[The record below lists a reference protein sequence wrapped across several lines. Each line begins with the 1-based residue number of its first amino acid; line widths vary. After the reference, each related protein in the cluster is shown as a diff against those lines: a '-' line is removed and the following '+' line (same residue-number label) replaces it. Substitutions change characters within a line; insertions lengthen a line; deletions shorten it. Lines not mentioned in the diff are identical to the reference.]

1 MNLYSS
7 RSNSGKKK
15 ISCYIKNILKY
26 NESDLGNK
34 FKKIKLK
41 SKIETNSILNK
52 FHRKIIEKKY
62 KYHTRPK
69 LLLETEN
76 SSDFFL
82 TKLNKSQKN
91 NNQTT
96 TIFSNRTR
104 TLSDRNPTIIK
115 NLKLYTSK
123 ININNVYPTI
133 EHKMPFRFN
142 KMISSCLESSERRNF
157 NKETLSQFN
166 QRIKTSYL
174 FNITQQNLLKRY
186 NEIKENKDFKIQE
199 VKMKIFMIEDCKKKL
214 EIFIKNLN
222 KYVNFLYH
230 TINKEKNIINQL
242 YSQECELEIS
252 NLRLFNLIK
261 QKKLLLELYKQYK
274 IFLILVKYKKTKI
287 GEIPEKELKKYG
299 IELEKEE
306 PKPNILPR
314 KSAKRMSNLKNPL
327 SRRGST
333 FDSTKNLFKK
343 NTPKNSITRKTI
355 VRRKSKFDTLGFI
368 FGSKSSIPLNFNIP
382 IFESVDEFIEKFN
395 FLENTVREL
404 FNIFSDQQFYSIELL
419 KEKDNES
426 YKEKALEKLNQ
437 EIMNNSMTELN
448 TLKEKNLILRNKY
461 NQIMKN
467 YKVVINEKLYNKIKK
482 ILISLPINIEIDF
495 NIINFYTKINNVN
508 NSTDVIMIKGKKY
521 NKYLYCLSV
530 LERIM
535 IHYLSLIRKSTF
547 LNPKTQKLFYTIKN
561 DIDRKKRVENNKNRI
576 MKQRRRI
583 EEIGEKVL
591 EKNKKI
597 IIPMKKKY
605 DIYEDL
611 FIKRK
616 KEKEEK
622 KHGKNN
628 NKESIN
634 IYENWIIYK

>member
-104 TLSDRNPTIIK
+104 SLSDRNHSIIK

-299 IELEKEE
+299 IEFK
-306 PKPNILPR
+306 KDDSSFNIFARRSTKRISYISMGSISSSR
-314 KSAKRMSNLKNPL
+314 KGSISSKNIVKQKSIKKKNINKLNINDLILKN
-327 SRRGST
+327 
-333 FDSTKNLFKK
+333 KNK
-343 NTPKNSITRKTI
+343 NII
-355 VRRKSKFDTLGFI
+355 
-368 FGSKSSIPLNFNIP
+368 NIP
-382 IFESVDEFIEKFN
+382 IFDSPDEFIYKMN
-395 FLENTVREL
+395 DLENKVKEL
-404 FNIFSDQQFYSIELL
+404 FSIFSEIKYNINDLYKSNNENELDKKNEIINFSMYEETLNEL
-419 KEKDNES
+419 KKRNKILEMKYKYLLNKLKQSNE
-426 YKEKALEKLNQ
+426 EKLF
-437 EIMNNSMTELN
+437 L
-448 TLKEKNLILRNKY
+448 
-461 NQIMKN
+461 
-467 YKVVINEKLYNKIKK
+467 KIKK

-495 NIINFYTKINNVN
+495 QIMNFYGKINNN
-508 NSTDVIMIKGKKY
+508 ADTIIENGKSY
-521 NKYLYCLSV
+521 NKCIYGLTV
-530 LERIM
+530 LENVLV
-535 IHYLSLIRKSTF
+535 YYQNF
-547 LNPKTQKLFYTIKN
+547 IKN
-561 DIDRKKRVENNKNRI
+561 VIKDSKIKFIFDKILKELERKKRNDKSIKIKLRFETNSDDEIKNIRKTNNNTFLPIR
-576 MKQRRRI
+576 
-583 EEIGEKVL
+583 
-591 EKNKKI
+591 KI
-597 IIPMKKKY
+597 
-605 DIYEDL
+605 DIYDNLIE
-611 FIKRK
+611 RK
-616 KEKEEK
+616 KFEKEEK
-622 KHGKNN
+622 KKKLKMLKNQDDI
-628 NKESIN
+628 E
-634 IYENWIIYK
+634 YENWIVY

>member
-104 TLSDRNPTIIK
+104 SLSDRNHSIIK

-214 EIFIKNLN
+214 EIFIQNLN

-252 NLRLFNLIK
+252 NLRLFNFIK

-299 IELEKEE
+299 IEFK
-306 PKPNILPR
+306 KDDSSFNIF
-314 KSAKRMSNLKNPL
+314 A
-327 SRRGST
+327 RR
-333 FDSTKNLFKK
+333 STKRISYISLGSISSSRKGSISSKNIMKQKSIKKK
-343 NTPKNSITRKTI
+343 NLNKVDINDLISKNKNKNII
-355 VRRKSKFDTLGFI
+355 
-368 FGSKSSIPLNFNIP
+368 NIP
-382 IFESVDEFIEKFN
+382 IFDSPDEFIYKMN
-395 FLENTVREL
+395 DLENNVKEL
-404 FNIFSDQQFYSIELL
+404 FSIFSEIKYNINDLYKSNNENELDKKNEIINFSMYEETLNEL
-419 KEKDNES
+419 KKRNKILEMKYKYLLNKLKQSNE
-426 YKEKALEKLNQ
+426 EKLF
-437 EIMNNSMTELN
+437 L
-448 TLKEKNLILRNKY
+448 
-461 NQIMKN
+461 
-467 YKVVINEKLYNKIKK
+467 KIKK
-482 ILISLPINIEIDF
+482 ILISLPINIESDF
-495 NIINFYTKINNVN
+495 QIMNFYGKINNN
-508 NSTDVIMIKGKKY
+508 ADTIIENGKSY
-521 NKYLYCLSV
+521 NKCIYGLTV
-530 LERIM
+530 LENVLV
-535 IHYLSLIRKSTF
+535 YYQNF
-547 LNPKTQKLFYTIKN
+547 IKN
-561 DIDRKKRVENNKNRI
+561 VIKDSKIKFIFDKILKELERKKRNDKSIKIKLRFETNSDDEIKNIRKTNNNTFLPIR
-576 MKQRRRI
+576 
-583 EEIGEKVL
+583 
-591 EKNKKI
+591 KI
-597 IIPMKKKY
+597 
-605 DIYEDL
+605 DIYDNL
-611 FIKRK
+611 IARK
-616 KEKEEK
+616 KFEKEEK
-622 KHGKNN
+622 KKKLKMLKNQDDI
-628 NKESIN
+628 E
-634 IYENWIIYK
+634 YENWIVY

>member
-1 MNLYSS
+1 M
-7 RSNSGKKK
+7 
-15 ISCYIKNILKY
+15 KY

-123 ININNVYPTI
+123 ININNIYPTI

-157 NKETLSQFN
+157 NKETLSEFN

-214 EIFIKNLN
+214 EIFIQNLN

-230 TINKEKNIINQL
+230 TINKEKSIINQL

-287 GEIPEKELKKYG
+287 GEISEKELKKYG
-299 IELEKEE
+299 IEFKKDESSF
-306 PKPNILPR
+306 NIF
-314 KSAKRMSNLKNPL
+314 A
-327 SRRGST
+327 RRR
-333 FDSTKNLFKK
+333 STKRISYISMGSISPSRKGSISSKNIMKQKSIKKK
-343 NTPKNSITRKTI
+343 NINKLNINDLMSKNKNKNII
-355 VRRKSKFDTLGFI
+355 
-368 FGSKSSIPLNFNIP
+368 NIP
-382 IFESVDEFIEKFN
+382 IFDSPDEFIYKMN
-395 FLENTVREL
+395 DLENNVKEL
-404 FNIFSDQQFYSIELL
+404 FSIFNEIKYNINDLYKSNNENELDKKNEIINFSMYEETLNELKKRNKILEMKYKYLLNKL
-419 KEKDNES
+419 KQSNE
-426 YKEKALEKLNQ
+426 EKLF
-437 EIMNNSMTELN
+437 L
-448 TLKEKNLILRNKY
+448 
-461 NQIMKN
+461 
-467 YKVVINEKLYNKIKK
+467 KIKK

-495 NIINFYTKINNVN
+495 QIMNFYGKINNN
-508 NSTDVIMIKGKKY
+508 ADTIIENGKSY
-521 NKYLYCLSV
+521 NKCIYGLTV
-530 LERIM
+530 LENVLV
-535 IHYLSLIRKSTF
+535 YYQ
-547 LNPKTQKLFYTIKN
+547 NYIKN
-561 DIDRKKRVENNKNRI
+561 IIKDSKIKIIFDKILKELERKKRNDKSIKIKLRFETNSDDEIKNIKQTNKNTFLPIR
-576 MKQRRRI
+576 
-583 EEIGEKVL
+583 
-591 EKNKKI
+591 KI
-597 IIPMKKKY
+597 
-605 DIYEDL
+605 DIYDNL
-611 FIKRK
+611 IARK
-616 KEKEEK
+616 KFEKEEK
-622 KHGKNN
+622 KKKLKMLKNQDDI
-628 NKESIN
+628 E
-634 IYENWIIYK
+634 YENWIVY

>member
-104 TLSDRNPTIIK
+104 SLSDRNHSIIK

-252 NLRLFNLIK
+252 NLRLFNFIK

-299 IELEKEE
+299 IEFKKDDSSL
-306 PKPNILPR
+306 NIFARRSTKRISYISVGSISSSR
-314 KSAKRMSNLKNPL
+314 KGSISSKNIMQQKSIKKKNINKVEINDLILKN
-327 SRRGST
+327 
-333 FDSTKNLFKK
+333 KNK
-343 NTPKNSITRKTI
+343 NII
-355 VRRKSKFDTLGFI
+355 
-368 FGSKSSIPLNFNIP
+368 NIP
-382 IFESVDEFIEKFN
+382 IFDSPDEFIYKMN
-395 FLENTVREL
+395 DLENNVKEL
-404 FNIFSDQQFYSIELL
+404 FSIFSEIKYNINDLYKSNNENELDKKNEIINFSMYEETLNEL
-419 KEKDNES
+419 KKRNKILEMKYKYLLNKLKQSNE
-426 YKEKALEKLNQ
+426 EKLF
-437 EIMNNSMTELN
+437 L
-448 TLKEKNLILRNKY
+448 
-461 NQIMKN
+461 
-467 YKVVINEKLYNKIKK
+467 KIKK
-482 ILISLPINIEIDF
+482 ILISLPINIESDF
-495 NIINFYTKINNVN
+495 QIMNFYGKINNN
-508 NSTDVIMIKGKKY
+508 ADTIIENGKSY
-521 NKYLYCLSV
+521 NKCIYGLTV
-530 LERIM
+530 LENVLV
-535 IHYLSLIRKSTF
+535 YYQNF
-547 LNPKTQKLFYTIKN
+547 IKN
-561 DIDRKKRVENNKNRI
+561 FIKDSKIKFIFDKILKELERKKRNDKSIKIKLRF
-576 MKQRRRI
+576 
-583 EEIGEKVL
+583 
-591 EKNKKI
+591 EKNSDDEIKNIRKTNNNTFLPIRKI
-597 IIPMKKKY
+597 
-605 DIYEDL
+605 DIYDNL
-611 FIKRK
+611 IARK
-616 KEKEEK
+616 KFEKEEK
-622 KHGKNN
+622 KKKLKMLKNQDDI
-628 NKESIN
+628 E
-634 IYENWIIYK
+634 YENWIVY

>member
-104 TLSDRNPTIIK
+104 SLSDRNHSIIK

-252 NLRLFNLIK
+252 NLRLFNFIK

-299 IELEKEE
+299 IEFK
-306 PKPNILPR
+306 KDDSSFNIFARRSTKRISYISMGSISSSR
-314 KSAKRMSNLKNPL
+314 KGSISSKNIVKQESIKKKNINKLNINDLILKN
-327 SRRGST
+327 
-333 FDSTKNLFKK
+333 KNK
-343 NTPKNSITRKTI
+343 NII
-355 VRRKSKFDTLGFI
+355 
-368 FGSKSSIPLNFNIP
+368 NIP
-382 IFESVDEFIEKFN
+382 IFDSPDEFIYKMN
-395 FLENTVREL
+395 DLENNVKEL
-404 FNIFSDQQFYSIELL
+404 FSIFSEIKYNINDLYKSNNENELDKKNEIINFSMYEETLNEL
-419 KEKDNES
+419 KKRNKILEMKYKYLLNKLKQSNE
-426 YKEKALEKLNQ
+426 EKLF
-437 EIMNNSMTELN
+437 L
-448 TLKEKNLILRNKY
+448 
-461 NQIMKN
+461 
-467 YKVVINEKLYNKIKK
+467 KIKK
-482 ILISLPINIEIDF
+482 ILISLPINIESDF
-495 NIINFYTKINNVN
+495 QIMNFYGKINNN
-508 NSTDVIMIKGKKY
+508 ADTIIENGKSY
-521 NKYLYCLSV
+521 NKCIYGLTV
-530 LERIM
+530 LENVLVYYQNFIKNVIKDSKIKFILDKILKELERRKRNDKSIK
-535 IHYLSLIRKSTF
+535 IKLRFETNSDDEIKNIRKTNNNTF
-547 LNPKTQKLFYTIKN
+547 LPIRKI
-561 DIDRKKRVENNKNRI
+561 DIYDNLIERKK
-576 MKQRRRI
+576 
-583 EEIGEKVL
+583 
-591 EKNKKI
+591 
-597 IIPMKKKY
+597 
-605 DIYEDL
+605 
-611 FIKRK
+611 F
-616 KEKEEK
+616 EKEEK
-622 KHGKNN
+622 KKKLKMLKNQDDI
-628 NKESIN
+628 E
-634 IYENWIIYK
+634 YENWIVY